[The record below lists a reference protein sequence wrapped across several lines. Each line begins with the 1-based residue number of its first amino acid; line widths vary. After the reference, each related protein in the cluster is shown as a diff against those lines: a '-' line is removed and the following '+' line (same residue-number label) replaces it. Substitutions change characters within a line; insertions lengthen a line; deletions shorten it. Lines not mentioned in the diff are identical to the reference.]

1 MLRLISGPAAN
12 PSWRVLERR
21 SHPAVMLGTPR
32 VVQRGGSIGVAMG
45 VCVGG
50 VLQDQASLLPAGT
63 PHPQLVPVGAVRSH
77 FLSMPQEKDFTYFL
91 VVFSSSSP
99 PPPFKSVTRT
109 LWLLSLFQLF
119 DILHNRIIYV
129 TRLEVLCMLT
139 GNQHTRNFLPIP
151 RKFALYS

>member
-1 MLRLISGPAAN
+1 MGLQWVCA
-12 PSWRVLERR
+12 W
-21 SHPAVMLGTPR
+21 
-32 VVQRGGSIGVAMG
+32 GG
-45 VCVGG
+45 
-50 VLQDQASLLPAGT
+50 LQDQASLLPAGT

-77 FLSMPQEKDFTYFL
+77 FLSMLQEKDFTYFL
-91 VVFSSSSP
+91 VVFFFQLP